1 MIKSDYVNVSIN
13 DKVQQLH
20 YQYDDEA
27 AVYIF
32 DEDIRIGEWTIKK
45 IVKLGGPKI
54 SAYKYDFKNY
64 LEIVIIDKC
73 GVSRTKSWYYNYD
86 SELNVYGCD
95 GGSDYALSYFCN
107 EFQAFKC
114 LDWNDYD
121 ANVKLNKIQSILE
134 RTDIDN
140 PTKYERIKCCVK

>member
-1 MIKSDYVNVSIN
+1 MMKGGYVNISVN
-13 DKVQQLH
+13 NNVQQLH

-27 AVYIF
+27 AAYIF
-32 DEDIRIGEWTIKK
+32 DEDIRIGEWTIRK
-45 IVKLGGPKI
+45 IIKIGGPRT
-54 SAYKYDFKNY
+54 SGYKYDFKNY
-64 LEIVIIDKC
+64 LEVVIIDKC

-95 GGSDYALSYFCN
+95 GGFDYALSYFCN
-107 EFQAFKC
+107 GFQAFKY

-121 ANVKLNKIQSILE
+121 ANIKLNEIQTILE

-140 PTKYERIKCCVK
+140 RTKYERIKCCVK

>member
-64 LEIVIIDKC
+64 LEFAIIDKN
-73 GVSRTKSWYYNYD
+73 GI
-86 SELNVYGCD
+86 
-95 GGSDYALSYFCN
+95 F
-107 EFQAFKC
+107 
-114 LDWNDYD
+114 
-121 ANVKLNKIQSILE
+121 
-134 RTDIDN
+134 
-140 PTKYERIKCCVK
+140 RIKTWFYK